1 MKFAYLCQKFQ
12 PNMKK
17 IMDLRIVTNTR
28 LGDKYVFMVLTPTD
42 YQQLPAIEPGQF
54 VNIAVPNS
62 KTTFLRRPISV
73 NRVSRDG
80 RELHLLI
87 RLAGDGTRALAE
99 LLPGDMLNVVL
110 PLGNTFPMDGTKGK
124 KVLLIGGGVGVAP
137 LLYYGERLKADG
149 AEPVFLLGA
158 RTADDLLLLGEF
170 DAVAPTCLAT
180 EDGSLGVKGFVTD
193 SPVMANTDFDMWVCC
208 GPSPMMKAVAAK
220 ARQLGIDCY
229 VSLENMMACG
239 VGACLCCVEK
249 TVRGNVCVCT
259 NGPVFN
265 INELTW

>member
-1 MKFAYLCQKFQ
+1 
-12 PNMKK
+12 MKK
-17 IMDLRIVTNTR
+17 IMDLRIVSNTP
-28 LGDKYVFMVLTPTD
+28 LGDKYVLMVLTPTD
-42 YQQLPAIEPGQF
+42 YQKLPEIKPGQF

-73 NRVSRDG
+73 NRVSADG

-87 RLAGDGTRALAE
+87 RLAGDGTRALAR
-99 LLPGDMLNVVL
+99 LQPGGMLNVVL
-110 PLGNTFPMDGTKGK
+110 PLGNTFPLEDTEGK
-124 KVLLIGGGVGVAP
+124 RILLIGGGVGVAP
-137 LLYYGERLKADG
+137 LLYYGERLKAKG
-149 AEPVFLLGA
+149 AKPAFLLGA
-158 RTADDLLLLGEF
+158 RTVDDLLLLGEF
-170 DAVAPTCLAT
+170 NAVAPTCLAT

-193 SPVMANTDFDMWVCC
+193 SPVMANPDFDMWVCC
-208 GPSPMMKAVAAK
+208 GPGPMMKAVAK
-220 ARQLGIDCY
+220 QARALGIDCY